1 MNKNTKWFNFKFF
14 VSKIAT
20 VIVMIGSAATVYGCR
35 SLFHEE
41 KVPNTLLNNHPF
53 ASKE

>member
-1 MNKNTKWFNFKFF
+1 MSKSTKWFNFKFF
-14 VSKIAT
+14 VSKIAAL
-20 VIVMIGSAATVYGCR
+20 VVMVGGAATVTGCR

-41 KVPNTLLNNHPF
+41 KVPHTLLDNHPF